1 MCSQPAVT
9 QFFPLGPSCTR
20 TCRFHPAAAAF
31 SGDAPTSV
39 VGVSLAPRHQ
49 VECRIR
55 VIQTSDGCTVHLA
68 GRLGE
73 AQACE
78 LRRVCAEAAGRLRLD
93 LTELVSLDA
102 VGVDVLRR
110 LRDDGAAIVGVAE
123 YLKQKLGP
131 SH

>member
-1 MCSQPAVT
+1 MV
-9 QFFPLGPSCTR
+9 
-20 TCRFHPAAAAF
+20 
-31 SGDAPTSV
+31 
-39 VGVSLAPRHQ
+39 
-49 VECRIR
+49 
-55 VIQTSDGCTVHLA
+55 QTSDGCTVHLA

-73 AQACE
+73 AQVCE

-93 LTELVSLDA
+93 LTELVSLDV

-131 SH
+131 SHRHSPSRRVPPR